1 MMKPKVYFTK
11 DVSPEVL
18 VKMYDALGIKLPGKV
33 AVKLHSGEKGNPNY
47 LCPEFVKPLVDH
59 VNGTVVECNTAYA
72 GQRDTTEKHIKLM
85 EEHGWSKYFD
95 VDIMDADGE
104 VKLDIP
110 DWSKYFDVD
119 IMDADGEVKLDIP
132 NGLQIKED
140 YVGKNLMNYD
150 SMVVMSHF
158 KGHPMG
164 GFGGALKQLSIGCA
178 SSHGKL
184 HIHCVGTLCRQGRCS
199 TRYVQGRSNRLYRVY
214 GRRRQCSRQAFWR
227 QHCLSE
233 CYG

>member
-1 MMKPKVYFTK
+1 MKPKVYFTK
-11 DVSPEVL
+11 NVSPEIL

-47 LCPEFVKPLVDH
+47 LRPEFVKPLVDH

-110 DWSKYFDVD
+110 D
-119 IMDADGEVKLDIP
+119 
-132 NGLQIKED
+132 GLKIKED

-184 HIHCVGTLCRQGRCS
+184 HIHCVGRED
-199 TRYVQGRSNRLYRVY
+199 VQPDMSRPIKSALSSPWPTPPVRSPNILVTT
-214 GRRRQCSRQAFWR
+214 S
-227 QHCLSE
+227 SI
-233 CYG
+233 